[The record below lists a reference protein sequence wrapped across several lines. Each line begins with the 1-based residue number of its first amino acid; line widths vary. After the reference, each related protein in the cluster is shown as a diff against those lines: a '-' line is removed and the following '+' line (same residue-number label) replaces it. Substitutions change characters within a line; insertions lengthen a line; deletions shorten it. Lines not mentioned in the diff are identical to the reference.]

1 MKQSWFSYLFIY
13 LFSFVYLFY
22 LFPYVQCS
30 IERVIQY
37 MYTYLVP
44 QIRINHMMIQID
56 ILNETLQLTKQFL
69 L

>member
-1 MKQSWFSYLFIY
+1 
-13 LFSFVYLFY
+13 
-22 LFPYVQCS
+22 
-30 IERVIQY
+30 